1 MKKTQETKR
10 FHLRR
15 AALVAGLAFAA
26 GLGGAAA
33 QGQHVTTLKLV
44 VPYPAGGVT
53 DQAARLVAERLSKVL
68 GQTMIVE
75 NRPGAG
81 SRLGTM
87 AVAQAPADGST
98 LLFTNLSYST
108 LPLVDPTVR
117 LDPQK
122 TLAPVS
128 LAAIYG
134 AALVVKADL
143 PVRDLRELV
152 AYARSRP
159 GKLSYG
165 SSGMGSG
172 AHFVGEYFKSLTGTF
187 IVHVPYRSTVGAL
200 TDVAGGQVDMTVDA
214 TAKPFVDSGKVKA
227 LAIIGSQRDPRMPDV
242 PTAAQAG
249 VRGLDFNAWLGL
261 LAPAATPPATIE
273 RLNHAM
279 NTALQDPALRKQFE
293 AMGLLPQAGGPERLA
308 QQLRDDAALYRRMIQ
323 DARLKFDIQ

>member
-1 MKKTQETKR
+1 MKTTQETKR
-10 FHLRR
+10 FHIRR
-15 AALVAGLAFAA
+15 TALAVGLAFVAA
-26 GLGGAAA
+26 LGSTGAQA
-33 QGQHVTTLKLV
+33 QPATTLKLV

-87 AVAQAPADGST
+87 AVAQAAGDGST
-98 LLFTNLSYST
+98 FLFTNLSYST

-128 LAAIYG
+128 LAAVYG
-134 AALVVKADL
+134 AALVVKAGL
-143 PVRDLRELV
+143 PVRDLKDLV
-152 AYARSRP
+152 SYARANP

-172 AHFVGEYFKSLTGTF
+172 AHFVGEYFKSLTKTF

-200 TDVAGGQVDMTVDA
+200 TDVAGGQIDLTVDA
-214 TAKPFVDSGKVKA
+214 TAKSFIDSGKVKA
-227 LAIIGSQRDPRMPDV
+227 LAIIGSHRDPRMPDV
-242 PTAAQAG
+242 PTAAEAG
-249 VRGLDFNAWLGL
+249 VKGLDFNAWLGL
-261 LAPAATPPATIE
+261 LAPASTPPATIE
-273 RLNHAM
+273 RFNRAM
-279 NTALQDPALRKQFE
+279 NTAMQDPALRKQFE
-293 AMGLLPQAGGPERLA
+293 AMGLLPQVGGPERLA
-308 QQLRDDAALYRRMIQ
+308 QQLRDDATLYRRMIEE
-323 DARLKFDIQ
+323 AKLKFDVQ